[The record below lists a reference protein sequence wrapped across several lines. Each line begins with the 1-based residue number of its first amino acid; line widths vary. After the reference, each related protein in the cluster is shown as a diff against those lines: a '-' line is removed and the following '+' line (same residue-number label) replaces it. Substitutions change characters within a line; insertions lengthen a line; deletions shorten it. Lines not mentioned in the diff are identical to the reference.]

1 MFFATKPM
9 AEWQWGLGQPPCV
22 PPLLD
27 YCCCSGAES
36 FGFYPKTEE
45 GGGKSLARRG
55 LTVQGKS
62 HQCFHYLKVC
72 CKLINEAPAYFGLL
86 VCQRNKAAVL

>member
-1 MFFATKPM
+1 M
-9 AEWQWGLGQPPCV
+9 

-27 YCCCSGAES
+27 HWASLVLK
-36 FGFYPKTEE
+36 FLGFTPK
-45 GGGKSLARRG
+45 LRRG
-55 LTVQGKS
+55 WKKALQGEACLQGKS

-72 CKLINEAPAYFGLL
+72 CKPINEAPAYFGLL